1 MLKKGYKLNTV
12 KLMLSTVNGF
22 LAYLGL
28 WEFQAAISPVE
39 QEQDIQP
46 ELTRNEYLRILS
58 AAKSLRKGRTYLL
71 AKSFACTGIS
81 VHELPDI
88 TLEAIQAGQLTLSS
102 SKGKRTVPLPQFFR
116 QELLDYAS
124 LKSITSGPIFI
135 TRAGKLLSRTNVTAS
150 IQQLSKEAQVA
161 PEKCNPRCLRKLYFA
176 TRQTIL
182 DNVAVLIDQAHEQL
196 LEQEQLLVGWDQT

>member
-1 MLKKGYKLNTV
+1 MLKEGYKLNTV

-28 WEFQAAISPVE
+28 WEFQAAICPVE
-39 QEQDIQP
+39 QEQDVQP

-58 AAKSLRKGRTYLL
+58 AAKLLRKGRTYLL

-124 LKSITSGPIFI
+124 LKSIASGPIFI